1 MIVIVYE
8 ACGDLAMSNNV
19 VIIYLCAGHT
29 KTKWHLSSKA
39 FILYDKQI
47 LFSLATFWYLPVSTF
62 SLSVS
67 LRSWVKSCTIMWK
80 SRYFSTQNSNIYSL

>member
-8 ACGDLAMSNNV
+8 ACGDLAMNNNV
-19 VIIYLCAGHT
+19 VIIYLYAGHT
-29 KTKWHLSSKA
+29 KTKWYLSSKA

-47 LFSLATFWYLPVSTF
+47 LFSLATFWYLPVSTL

-67 LRSWVKSCTIMWK
+67 LQSLVKSCTIMCK
-80 SRYFSTQNSNIYSL
+80 SRYFSTQNYNSYSL